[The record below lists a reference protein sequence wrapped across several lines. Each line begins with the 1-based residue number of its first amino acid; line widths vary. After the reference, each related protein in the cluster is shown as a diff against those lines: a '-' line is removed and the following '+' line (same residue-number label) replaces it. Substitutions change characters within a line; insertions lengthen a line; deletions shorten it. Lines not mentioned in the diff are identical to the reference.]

1 MSGVSLEEK
10 IKALQSIEDELPAV
24 LLIHK
29 FPEGGVVH
37 MSQRGCHALGYTLEE
52 IIALGQEYYQRV
64 FNPQDVEDFIPRIK
78 ELVESP
84 AEEDRIVS
92 FFQQVRLAGR
102 EDYEWHLST
111 TRVFYRDE
119 AGQPTHLITCAIPID
134 PLHHVTSK
142 LKRLL
147 KENTFLR
154 QHQHIYAELTKREK
168 EILRLTA
175 LGHSAGEM
183 ARELHISEKTVV
195 THRRN
200 IKSKI
205 NADSLY
211 DLTKFAQAFDL
222 I

>member
-1 MSGVSLEEK
+1 MSGVTLEEK
-10 IKALQSIEDELPAV
+10 LKALQTIEDELPAV
-24 LLIHK
+24 LIVHS
-29 FPEGGVVH
+29 FPDGGVVH
-37 MSQRGCHALGYTLEE
+37 MSARGCRELGYTLEE
-52 IIALGQEYYQRV
+52 IKGMGQEYYNRC
-64 FNPQDVEDFIPRIK
+64 FNPQDVEDYLPRIMELISAPESEAK
-78 ELVESP
+78 E
-84 AEEDRIVS
+84 IS
-92 FFQQVRLAGR
+92 FFQQVRLAGK
-102 EDYEWHLST
+102 DDWDWHLST
-111 TRVFYRDE
+111 TRVLCRAAD
-119 AGQPTHLITCAIPID
+119 GTPTHLITCAIPID

-147 KENTFLR
+147 KENQFLR
-154 QHQHIYAELTKREK
+154 QHQHIFAELTKREK

-205 NADSLY
+205 NAESSY